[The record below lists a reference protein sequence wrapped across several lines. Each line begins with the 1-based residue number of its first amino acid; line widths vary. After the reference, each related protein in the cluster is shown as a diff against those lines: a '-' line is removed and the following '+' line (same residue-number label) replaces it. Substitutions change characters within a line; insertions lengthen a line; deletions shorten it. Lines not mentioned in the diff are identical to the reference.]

1 MSESWQ
7 PTLTDIALVFSR
19 LADRVNDRE
28 QIVVDPYLEQAVRD
42 AIFHLEQQIP
52 GWDPPFDADAA
63 RAMRKASQESLERGN
78 EREALGRALRGLS
91 FAPHDPG
98 LFYLLGSSCFESGS
112 VELALRVLCHTLWI
126 NPGHGAARADLEA
139 LSAFLDDS
147 DDERRA
153 A

>member
-1 MSESWQ
+1 MAESWQ
-7 PTLTDIALVFSR
+7 PTLSEIALVFSR
-19 LADRVNDRE
+19 LADRMGEQE
-28 QIVVDPYLEQAVRD
+28 QIVLDPYVEQSIRD
-42 AIFHLEQQIP
+42 AIFHLELQIP
-52 GWDPPFDADAA
+52 GWEPAFDADAA
-63 RAMRKASQESLERGN
+63 RAMRKAAQESLDRGN
-78 EREALGRALRGLS
+78 EREATCRALRGLS

-98 LFYLLGSSCFESGS
+98 LFYLLGSACFESGS

-147 DDERRA
+147 DDQPRA